1 MRLIL
6 NGQERNLEE
15 LGERSTIAELVE
27 ALAMQADRVALE
39 HNGEIVSREAWKG
52 TLLSSG
58 DRVEIV
64 HFVGGGADVVLHNSG
79 AGRPCF

>member
-6 NGQERNLEE
+6 NGQERKLEQ
-15 LGERSTIAELVE
+15 LGESSTVANLVE

-39 HNGEIVSREAWKG
+39 HNGEIVSRENWKK

-64 HFVGGGADVVLHNSG
+64 HFVGGGVDMTSYHN
-79 AGRPCF
+79 

>member
-6 NGQERNLEE
+6 NGQVRELEE
-15 LGERSTIAELVE
+15 LAEGSTIKDLVA

-39 HNGEIVSREAWKG
+39 HNGEIVSREQWAQ
-52 TLLSSG
+52 TPLSSG

-64 HFVGGGADVVLHNSG
+64 HFVGGGTDYFKEAN
-79 AGRPCF
+79 